1 MDGDASTLL
10 GACLLAFLLILN
22 FIMTAFSAAIRSVS
36 DTEIQEAFES
46 EGKPPDEICE
56 LKDHSDRLI
65 HTIWL
70 LTAVTYT
77 AAGYFLTGLT
87 RRYPIYVTLP
97 LLAILFYLF
106 GNSIP
111 EMLGHKNASR
121 WLLHRSG
128 VVRVVMLAVSPL
140 TYIMT
145 FVSHVCVRILGI
157 DPKSFESEVTEDEII
172 SMVNEGHEQGVLREN
187 EAEMI
192 HNIFEFGD
200 KEAGDIMT
208 HRKNISALDGNDIF
222 EDVITLVIDS
232 HYSRMPVY
240 SDTIDNI
247 IGVLH
252 IKETLSYSRQPEL
265 LKKPI
270 KEIDG
275 LIRPVDFIPETRNIN
290 ALFQEMQSAKEHMVI
305 VVDEYGQ
312 TAGLVTMEDILE
324 EIVGNIL
331 DEHDEE
337 DTYIEKKPDG
347 TFVMNGMTPLEE
359 VGEAL
364 NLDFEDEDYDT
375 LNGLLISLIDKIPS
389 EHEVFEVKYK
399 GYIFE
404 VLSVEDKMIK
414 YVHVVPERSESAE
427 SDTATCQQDE
437 KMVE

>member
-1 MDGDASTLL
+1 M
-10 GACLLAFLLILN
+10 
-22 FIMTAFSAAIRSVS
+22 
-36 DTEIQEAFES
+36 E
-46 EGKPPDEICE
+46 
-56 LKDHSDRLI
+56 
-65 HTIWL
+65 
-70 LTAVTYT
+70 
-77 AAGYFLTGLT
+77 
-87 RRYPIYVTLP
+87 YV
-97 LLAILFYLF
+97 YQ
-106 GNSIP
+106 
-111 EMLGHKNASR
+111 
-121 WLLHRSG
+121 
-128 VVRVVMLAVSPL
+128 
-140 TYIMT
+140 
-145 FVSHVCVRILGI
+145 
-157 DPKSFESEVTEDEII
+157 D
-172 SMVNEGHEQGVLREN
+172 
-187 EAEMI
+187 
-192 HNIFEFGD
+192 
-200 KEAGDIMT
+200 
-208 HRKNISALDGNDIF
+208 
-222 EDVITLVIDS
+222 
-232 HYSRMPVY
+232 
-240 SDTIDNI
+240 
-247 IGVLH
+247 
-252 IKETLSYSRQPEL
+252 SRQPEL

>member
-10 GACLLAFLLILN
+10 GACLLAFLLILD

-56 LKDHSDRLI
+56 LKDHSDRLM

-77 AAGYFLTGLT
+77 ATGYFLTGLT

-145 FVSHVCVRILGI
+145 LVSHVCVRILGI

-172 SMVNEGHEQGVLREN
+172 SMVNEGHEQGVLDAR

-192 HNIFEFGD
+192 QNIFEMDD
-200 KEAGDIMT
+200 KKAGDIMI
-208 HRKNISALDGNDIF
+208 HRKNIIGIDGAQDLNAALAF
-222 EDVITLVIDS
+222 MVEQPL
-232 HYSRMPVY
+232 SRFPVY
-240 SDTIDNI
+240 LENIDNI
-247 IGVLH
+247 IGILH
-252 IKETLSYSRQPEL
+252 FKDAMKFHTMGKYDNWLIKDIPEL
-265 LKKPI
+265 
-270 KEIDG
+270 
-275 LIRPVDFIPETRNIN
+275 IREAKFIPETRGIN
-290 ALFQEMQSAKEHMVI
+290 LLFRGMQSEKIQMVI
-305 VVDEYGQ
+305 VADEYGQ

-324 EIVGNIL
+324 EIVGNIF
-331 DEHDEE
+331 DEHDAEE
-337 DTYIEKKPDG
+337 EQIVEEADG
-347 TFVMNGMTPLEE
+347 SYVIDGMTDFDDVCELLEIH
-359 VGEAL
+359 GEEL
-364 NLDFEDEDYDT
+364 EDFDT
-375 LNGLLISLIDKIPS
+375 LSGFLISRINKIPVNGEHYQVSAYGYRFDVLLVEHRVIRTVRVTKEPLKEEKQILS
-389 EHEVFEVKYK
+389 E
-399 GYIFE
+399 
-404 VLSVEDKMIK
+404 
-414 YVHVVPERSESAE
+414 
-427 SDTATCQQDE
+427 
-437 KMVE
+437 